1 MTGEGAAMKNYYVA
15 AIAELA
21 ESCNDISLLD
31 LIYRLL
37 AKSAEQEAAKA
48 APAADA

>member
-1 MTGEGAAMKNYYVA
+1 MKNYYVA

-21 ESCNDISLLD
+21 GSCNDISLLD
-31 LIYRLL
+31 LIYQLL
-37 AKSAEQEAAKA
+37 QKSAQQEATQA

>member
-1 MTGEGAAMKNYYVA
+1 MKNYYVA

-21 ESCNDISLLD
+21 KSCNDISLLD

-37 AKSAEQEAAKA
+37 AKSAERQPKEA
-48 APAADA
+48 APAADAQ